1 MTQSLDELLE
11 AHNLT
16 QDEYGD
22 IVRKLGREPNL
33 TELGLFSVMWSE
45 HCSYKSS
52 RAHLKRMPT
61 TGPRVVQGPGENAGV
76 IDIGH
81 GLTAVFKIESHNH
94 PSFIEPFQGA
104 ATGVG
109 GIIRD
114 IFTMGARPIACMNSL
129 RFGPLDNPR
138 NRSILSGV
146 VGGIANYGNSMGIP
160 TGGGEVVFEDCYSL
174 NPLVNAFCLGVAPKE
189 RIFLARAEGVG
200 NPVFYV
206 GARTGKDGIHG
217 ATMASAE
224 FDEAAEEKRPTVQV
238 GNPFLE
244 KLLLEACMELFDSGS
259 LVAIQ
264 DMGAAGLTC
273 STCEMGAR
281 GELGIEIDLQHVP
294 QREEGMT
301 PYEIMLSESQERMLL
316 VAKAGHE
323 STVEAIFDKWDLNA
337 VAIGKVTGDGLLRV
351 TQAGE
356 TIAVVPNKALADE
369 GPLYERPMKRPSYLD
384 PTSKLDINSL
394 PEPEDL
400 SQTLLKLLGSHTLAN
415 KHWIYEQYD
424 HMIRSNTVVLP
435 GSDAWVIRIK
445 GTPMALAMS
454 LDGNGRYTY
463 LDPYRGGAIAVA
475 ECCRNLSAAGATPIG
490 ATNCLNFGNP
500 EKPEIMWQFARAV
513 DGISDACRFL
523 EVPITGGNVSFYN
536 ETEGRGI
543 FPTPVIGV
551 VGVLEDKTQKVS
563 HHFKGKGDLIY
574 LAGEMTDELGGSQ
587 YLKIAHNTIKGLP
600 PKLDLDQEKAVQ
612 SFTRA
617 AAVRRLLRSAHDVSD
632 GGLAVAIAESLF
644 GPLGERVGATIA
656 IECPGRG
663 DTLLFSEGQSR
674 MLFTVQASDADPIE
688 KLAESYGV
696 PLSRIGV
703 TGGDALRL
711 QLNGAEALSLGLDEL
726 HDTWWNSIERAL
738 HI

>member
-1 MTQSLDELLE
+1 MKQSLDDLLD

-22 IVRKLGREPNL
+22 IVQKLGREPNL

-61 TGPRVVQGPGENAGV
+61 TGPRVIQGPGENAGV

-146 VGGIANYGNSMGIP
+146 VAGIANYGNSMGIP

-244 KLLLEACMELFDSGS
+244 KLLLEACMELFESGS

-281 GELGIEIDLQHVP
+281 GNLGIEIDLQHVP
-294 QREEGMT
+294 QREQGMT

-323 STVEAIFDKWDLNA
+323 SKVEAIFDKWDLNA

-351 TQAGE
+351 NQGGE
-356 TIAVVPNKALADE
+356 KIAVVPNKALADE
-369 GPLYERPMKRPSYLD
+369 GPLYEIPMERPSYLD
-384 PTSKLDINSL
+384 ETAKLDISTL
-394 PEPEDL
+394 PEPHDV
-400 SQTLLKLLGSHTLAN
+400 SQALLMLLGSHTLAN

-424 HMIRSNTVVLP
+424 HMVRSNTVVLP

-475 ECCRNLSAAGATPIG
+475 ECCRNLSATGAVPIG

-513 DGISDACRFL
+513 DGISDACRAFD
-523 EVPITGGNVSFYN
+523 VPITGGNVSFYN
-536 ETEGRGI
+536 ETEGRGV

-563 HHFKGKGDLIY
+563 HHFKGKGDFIY
-574 LAGEMTDELGGSQ
+574 IAGETTDELGGSE
-587 YLKIAHNTIKGLP
+587 YLKIVHETIQGVP
-600 PKLDLDQEKAVQ
+600 PLLDLEQEKAIQ
-612 SFTRA
+612 TFTQQ
-617 AAVRRLLRSAHDVSD
+617 AAVKRLLRSAHDVSD

-644 GPLGERVGATIA
+644 GPLGERVGATVA
-656 IECPGRG
+656 IEGADRV

-674 MLFTVQASDADPIE
+674 MLFSVQASDAESIE

-696 PLSRIGV
+696 PLSRLGV
-703 TGGDALRL
+703 TGGDALRI
-711 QLNGAEALSLGLDEL
+711 QLNGVEALSLSLEAL
-726 HDTWWNSIERAL
+726 HDTWWNSIEKAL

>member
-1 MTQSLDELLE
+1 MKQSLDDLLE
-11 AHNLT
+11 VHNLT
-16 QDEYGD
+16 RDEYGD

-52 RAHLKRMPT
+52 RTHLKRLPT

-129 RFGPLDNPR
+129 RFGPLDIPR

-146 VGGIANYGNSMGIP
+146 VAGIANYGNSMGIP

-189 RIFLARAEGVG
+189 RIFLARAEGIG

-281 GELGIEIDLQHVP
+281 GDLGIEIDLQHVP
-294 QREEGMT
+294 QREKGMT
-301 PYEIMLSESQERMLL
+301 SYEIMLSESQERMLL
-316 VAKAGHE
+316 VAKVGHE
-323 STVEAIFDKWDLNA
+323 SKVESIFDKWDLNA

-351 TQAGE
+351 NQRGE
-356 TIAVVPNKALADE
+356 KIAVVPNKALVDE
-369 GPLYERPMKRPSYLD
+369 GPLYERPMERPSYLD
-384 PTSKLDINSL
+384 KTSKLDISSL

-400 SQTLLKLLGSHTLAN
+400 SQILFQLLGSHTLAN

-424 HMIRSNTVVLP
+424 HMVRSNTMVLP

-500 EKPEIMWQFARAV
+500 EKPEIMWQFSRAV
-513 DGISDACRFL
+513 DGISDACRAF

-536 ETEGRGI
+536 ETEGLGI

-574 LAGEMTDELGGSQ
+574 LAGETTDEIGGSQ
-587 YLKIAHNTIKGLP
+587 YLKITHQTIQGVP
-600 PKLDLDQEKAVQ
+600 PQLDLDQEKAVQ
-612 SFTRA
+612 AFTREA
-617 AAVRRLLRSAHDVSD
+617 AAKRFLRSAHDVSD

-644 GPLGERVGATIA
+644 GPLGERVGATVA
-656 IECPGRG
+656 IECTGRA

-674 MLFTVQASDADPIE
+674 MLFSVQASNVESIE

-696 PLSRIGV
+696 PLSRLGV
-703 TGGDALRL
+703 TGGDAFRL
-711 QLNGAEALSLGLDEL
+711 QLNGVEALSLSLDEL
-726 HDTWWNSIERAL
+726 FDTWWNSIERAL